1 MCFLK
6 IYSAHGL
13 TFCTEYQKANIQFDS
28 KSFIFVLGWD
38 IVLEWLIHYEK
49 DGGCKIKPDLFAYW
63 YFIYVKIAYK

>member
-1 MCFLK
+1 MCLLK
-6 IYSAHGL
+6 RYTAHGL

-49 DGGCKIKPDLFAYW
+49 DDGYKIKPDLFAYW
-63 YFIYVKIAYK
+63 YFIYVKIAY